1 MSTDG
6 DITTDEWLAARY
18 PGYLPLIYCSEGDGT
33 LEPAVP
39 MHTISA
45 ERTEETAA
53 QLEEIAWIDDPSPDS
68 GVPAAILDV
77 ISAAIA
83 EDVELESPAFTPP
96 ELEALAARGFER
108 RNRSK

>member
-6 DITTDEWLAARY
+6 DITADEWLAARY

-53 QLEEIAWIDDPSPDS
+53 QLEEIAWEAPN
-68 GVPAAILDV
+68 
-77 ISAAIA
+77 
-83 EDVELESPAFTPP
+83 FTPP